1 MIEFAV
7 LLAAIDDGTLGAF
20 IVALDR
26 LQGTMPALHA
36 WLEHAARWESD
47 RRSGFEYPLQ
57 PPMEAISPDELPD
70 AVAATTALGAAFR
83 GERRDPVPAIAN
95 LFDRLRDT
103 LAAEDERRAAR
114 VH

>member
-1 MIEFAV
+1 MIEFAT

-26 LQGTMPALHA
+26 LQGTLPALQA

-47 RRSGFEYPLQ
+47 RRSGFVYPLQ
-57 PPMEAISPDELPD
+57 PPMAAITPDELPQ
-70 AVAATTALGAAFR
+70 AVATSSALGAAFR
-83 GERRDPVPAIAN
+83 DRRRGPAPAIAD

-103 LAAEDERRAAR
+103 LAAEDARRGAR

>member
-26 LQGTMPALHA
+26 LQGTMPALQA

-47 RRSGFEYPLQ
+47 RRSGFDYPLQ
-57 PPMEAISPDELPD
+57 PPMAAISPDELPA
-70 AVAATTALGAAFR
+70 AVEASTVLGTTFR
-83 GERRDPVPAIAN
+83 GERGTPAPAIAD

-103 LAAEDERRAAR
+103 LAAEDERRTAQ

>member
-7 LLAAIDDGTLGAF
+7 LLAAIDDSTLGAF

-26 LQGTMPALHA
+26 LQGTLPALHA

-47 RRSGFEYPLQ
+47 RRSGFKYPLQ
-57 PPMEAISPDELPD
+57 PPMAAIPPEELQE
-70 AVAATTALGAAFR
+70 AVAASTALGVAFR
-83 GERRDPVPAIAN
+83 GERNEPTPAIAD

-103 LAAEDERRAAR
+103 LAAEDQRRAAL

>member
-1 MIEFAV
+1 MIEFAT

-20 IVALDR
+20 IVALER

-47 RRSGFEYPLQ
+47 RRSGFDYPLQ
-57 PPMEAISPDELPD
+57 PPMEAISPDELPE
-70 AVAATTALGAAFR
+70 AVAASAALGAAF
-83 GERRDPVPAIAN
+83 GGRRRSSTPAIAD

-103 LAAEDERRAAR
+103 LVAEDERRGAQ